1 LGILRQALASHEW
14 EKTALAPPFDKLRA
28 SLKKGGIS
36 KATPLAWLPGNPS
49 NAVAPLFKGVG
60 GSECV
65 SPDTNSINDCNT
77 SLGKDAIHCIST
89 DGLFVTFFFQIGIK

>member
-14 EKTALAPPFDKLRA
+14 EKTALAP
-28 SLKKGGIS
+28 LKKGGIS
-36 KATPLAWLPGNPS
+36 KTTPLAWLPGNPS

-65 SPDTNSINDCNT
+65 SPETVLLNQEVNFQKYKSY
-77 SLGKDAIHCIST
+77 L
-89 DGLFVTFFFQIGIK
+89 LFLHKSFQQVR